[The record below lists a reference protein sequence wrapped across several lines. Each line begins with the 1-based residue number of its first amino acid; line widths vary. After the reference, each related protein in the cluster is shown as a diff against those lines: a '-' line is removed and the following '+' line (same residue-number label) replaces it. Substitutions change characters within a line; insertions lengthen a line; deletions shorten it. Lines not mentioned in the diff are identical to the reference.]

1 MSAIDIVLVVIALV
15 AVGVAVACALQ
26 LKSLR
31 AELRERGDSSAETL
45 AALEQANKA
54 LDALNVALAETRR
67 TANAIA
73 QQQTTDAAVEQQRY
87 LTIAREFSQ
96 AGDRMDD
103 LRRETVQQLGANR
116 EGIEHRLDKVRE
128 TVDAQLGAIRKDN
141 NVQLDQMRATVD
153 EKLSRTLNDRLS
165 ASFKQ
170 VSDQLEAVYKG
181 LGDMQS
187 IATGASE
194 RVEFAVKLPVDEGDP
209 VLLPIDSK
217 FPGDAY
223 EHLLDAQ
230 ESGDAEAVAAAR
242 KTLDTMVKREAK
254 DICEKYLSVPATT
267 NFGIMFVPFEGL
279 YAEVVSRPGL
289 IETLGRDYHVNVAGP
304 STMAAI
310 LNSLQMSYQTFKL
323 QKRTDDVLRVLSAV
337 KAELP
342 RYQKALRRAQQQIET
357 AGKTVEG
364 IITTRTNVM
373 ERKLKDI
380 DALEDADQADEIL
393 GLTPVGLPTDQEDED

>member
-45 AALEQANKA
+45 AALEQANNA

-103 LRRETVQQLGANR
+103 LRRETAQQLGANR

-153 EKLSRTLNDRLS
+153 DKLSRTLNDRLS

-187 IATGASE
+187 IATGVGDLK
-194 RVEFAVKLPVDEGDP
+194 RVLGNVKARHFGR
-209 VLLPIDSK
+209 
-217 FPGDAY
+217 G
-223 EHLLDAQ
+223 
-230 ESGDAEAVAAAR
+230 AA
-242 KTLDTMVKREAK
+242 
-254 DICEKYLSVPATT
+254 
-267 NFGIMFVPFEGL
+267 
-279 YAEVVSRPGL
+279 
-289 IETLGRDYHVNVAGP
+289 GRDPGGHPYARPVSG
-304 STMAAI
+304 
-310 LNSLQMSYQTFKL
+310 
-323 QKRTDDVLRVLSAV
+323 KRCH
-337 KAELP
+337 
-342 RYQKALRRAQQQIET
+342 
-357 AGKTVEG
+357 
-364 IITTRTNVM
+364 
-373 ERKLKDI
+373 
-380 DALEDADQADEIL
+380 QAWRL
-393 GLTPVGLPTDQEDED
+393 GAC

>member
-45 AALEQANKA
+45 AALEQANNA

-103 LRRETVQQLGANR
+103 LRRETTQQLGANR

-153 EKLSRTLNDRLS
+153 E
-165 ASFKQ
+165 
-170 VSDQLEAVYKG
+170 
-181 LGDMQS
+181 
-187 IATGASE
+187 
-194 RVEFAVKLPVDEGDP
+194 GDP

-223 EHLLDAQ
+223 GHLLDAQ

-380 DALEDADQADEIL
+380 DALEDVDQADEIL
-393 GLTPVGLPTDQEDED
+393 GLTSADLLTDQEDEG